1 MLDADCSQLAGGASY
16 GNAGTQCL
24 TGNDNTFY
32 STLERIDSGEVPIRA
47 MAEIL

>member
-1 MLDADCSQLAGGASY
+1 MLDADCSQLAGIAADGSAET
-16 GNAGTQCL
+16 NAGC
-24 TGNDNTFY
+24 GDDNTFY